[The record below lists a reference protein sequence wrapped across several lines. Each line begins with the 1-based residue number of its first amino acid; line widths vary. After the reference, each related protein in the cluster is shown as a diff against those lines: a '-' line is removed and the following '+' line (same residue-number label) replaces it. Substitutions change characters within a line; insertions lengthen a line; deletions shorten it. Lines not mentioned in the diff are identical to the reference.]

1 MSWMISW
8 AATTLSRIKRP
19 FYEGCLILGN
29 ESISNFYMSIIQSFA
44 KNFEATIE

>member
-1 MSWMISW
+1 MDDFMGCNHTFQDK
-8 AATTLSRIKRP
+8 TT

-29 ESISNFYMSIIQSFA
+29 ESISNFYKSIIQSFA